1 MVAFNLEKLKE
12 YDSLGV
18 DQYLQNKEIE
28 EEFE

>member
-1 MVAFNLEKLKE
+1 MVDFNLEKLKE

-18 DQYLQNKEIE
+18 GKYLQNKEIE